1 MYVCMYVPKI
11 VGNLLDSHLEIF
23 SLPQG
28 IENSRQFLLLRTDS
42 LQKTVVGCP
51 CCDCRFLEEHALPL
65 AISTEENYSVVVPRA
80 HFSLLVTRP
89 LQTKARRRKERNDSA
104 LSQRS
109 RTSKTSAVSSKLGK

>member
-1 MYVCMYVPKI
+1 MRKMKLPKI

-42 LQKTVVGCP
+42 FQKTVVGCSSS
-51 CCDCRFLEEHALPL
+51 CH
-65 AISTEENYSVVVPRA
+65 STDEIELSSIDLEENYSVVVPRA

-89 LQTKARRRKERNDSA
+89 LQTGSPEQK
-104 LSQRS
+104 
-109 RTSKTSAVSSKLGK
+109 

>member
-1 MYVCMYVPKI
+1 MRKMKLPKI

-51 CCDCRFLEEHALPL
+51 CCDCRFLEEHARPL
-65 AISTEENYSVVVPRA
+65 SISTEEN
-80 HFSLLVTRP
+80 
-89 LQTKARRRKERNDSA
+89 
-104 LSQRS
+104 
-109 RTSKTSAVSSKLGK
+109 